1 MVSLGNGSLTQSG
14 KHKQILIVPKHV
26 GVLKEGDP
34 LDGQKQKKRSRK
46 ININIDFLRFPMTSY
61 AFLGVPK
68 TSYEFHVFIRA
79 KKIAFGD
86 LWGLL

>member
-34 LDGQKQKKRSRK
+34 LDGNKKKRSR
-46 ININIDFLRFPMTSY
+46 IISLNLEFLGLPMTSY
-61 AFLGVPK
+61 AFLRLPR
-68 TSYEFHVFIRA
+68 TSYEDRKFIGSLR
-79 KKIAFGD
+79 KS
-86 LWGLL
+86 